1 MAYIARLAK
10 VEVKC
15 WLSPESCILSK
26 VTTTFLVC
34 MLEMPKPKC
43 GICLWS
49 VETQPVVFCWI
60 LLDCRLIPGGSLD
73 SSRCFG

>member
-34 MLEMPKPKC
+34 MLEMSKPKC
-43 GICLWS
+43 GICQVWF
-49 VETQPVVFCWI
+49 VVRGNSARCI
-60 LLDCRLIPGGSLD
+60 LLDPVGL
-73 SSRCFG
+73 

>member
-15 WLSPESCILSK
+15 WLSPERCILSK

-34 MLEMPKPKC
+34 MLEMSKPKC
-43 GICLWS
+43 GICQVWF

-60 LLDCRLIPGGSLD
+60 VD
-73 SSRCFG
+73 